1 MALPLLAPSTLLAFL
16 TRDVTTVAQ
25 RNNLRNHQR
34 DKVEKLMSKTR
45 SQRMRRRAQD
55 VVEVTK
61 RLRRLREKN
70 HMTRVMRSQESVT
83 ACVWPIPVED
93 ASVLAD
99 VLAQNVAERR
109 IDMSQDTVLP
119 ILNIIKMQ
127 LESRCFSKKVQ
138 KFFKHIL
145 AHIIKNF
152 IFFLR

>member
-1 MALPLLAPSTLLAFL
+1 
-16 TRDVTTVAQ
+16 VTTVAQ

-61 RLRRLREKN
+61 RIREKN
-70 HMTRVMRSQESVT
+70 HMTKVMRSQEFVT

-109 IDMSQDTVLP
+109 IDMSQVMVLS
-119 ILNIIKMQ
+119 ILNIIKKQ
-127 LESRCFSKKVQ
+127 SKSKCFSKEVQ

-145 AHIIKNF
+145 A
-152 IFFLR
+152 LT

>member
-1 MALPLLAPSTLLAFL
+1 
-16 TRDVTTVAQ
+16 
-25 RNNLRNHQR
+25 
-34 DKVEKLMSKTR
+34 
-45 SQRMRRRAQD
+45 
-55 VVEVTK
+55 
-61 RLRRLREKN
+61 
-70 HMTRVMRSQESVT
+70 MTRVMRSQESVT

-127 LESRCFSKKVQ
+127 LKSRCFSKKVQ

-145 AHIIKNF
+145 A
-152 IFFLR
+152 LT